1 MAGAVDWDDVSKLTP
16 GMKNLGNQINARFPT
31 RSGTSDGAIGDY
43 AHQGG
48 TSGHNPDD
56 TSYDNAEWDGDSDSK
71 SEVRAIDVDK
81 DLNDVVRGADM
92 QDLIDHM
99 RKLKN
104 LSTVLRYMIYNK
116 KMYHVNDGF
125 APTAYAGPNKHT
137 EHAHFSGAYSQ
148 SADENTTFNY
158 RLEELGV
165 RVATQ
170 FNAEDKTVLATQATV
185 GVLSYA
191 GGGLPSWEG
200 QPANRGFLNAFTEM
214 FNMVKELQESLEE
227 LHTKVDASNASL
239 AVINEIV
246 QDLQQ
251 DVEDGGPSTVQIA
264 LRDAI
269 WTRPE
274 RTLSE

>member
-1 MAGAVDWDDVSKLTP
+1 MAGPVDWDDVSMLTP
-16 GMKNLGNQINARFPT
+16 GMKNLGNQINSRFPG

-56 TSYDNAEWDGDSDSK
+56 TSHDNAEWDSDSDNT

-81 DLNDVVRGADM
+81 DLNDPRGANM
-92 QDLIDHM
+92 QELIDHI

-104 LSTVLRYMIYNK
+104 LASVLRYMIYNK
-116 KMYHVNDGF
+116 KMYHYDNGF
-125 APTAYAGPNKHT
+125 NPENYSGSNPHT

-148 SADENTTFNY
+148 SADGNTSFDY

-170 FNAEDKTVLATQATV
+170 FNAEDKAELKVAATG

-191 GGGLPSWEG
+191 GGGLPSWDG
-200 QPANRGFLNAFTEM
+200 KPAGASFLNAFTVL
-214 FNMVKELQESLEE
+214 FNMVKDLQDSIDE
-227 LHTKVDASNASL
+227 LHVKVDASNASL
-239 AVINEIV
+239 AIITEVV
-246 QDLQQ
+246 QDLEQ
-251 DVEDGGPSTVQIA
+251 DPADGGPSTVQIA

-269 WTRPE
+269 WTRDE
-274 RTLSE
+274 RTLTS